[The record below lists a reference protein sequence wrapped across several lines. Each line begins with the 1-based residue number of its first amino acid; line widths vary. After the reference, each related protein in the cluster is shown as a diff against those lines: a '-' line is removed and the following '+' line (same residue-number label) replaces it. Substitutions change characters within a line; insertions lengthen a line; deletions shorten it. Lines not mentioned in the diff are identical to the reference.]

1 MPDFL
6 TAAGS
11 LPFAVALAVM
21 LLLLVV
27 EIIGFIAGLGVSDWL
42 HAHLPEIGD
51 ADGAEVAG
59 ASTAFD
65 KLLGW
70 LMVGR
75 VPALILLAVFLSVFG
90 LLGLALQGA
99 MREFTGA
106 ALPGWLAALLV
117 LPLSLPFV
125 RLVALGV
132 ARILPRDE
140 TEVASRRSLLGHVG
154 IIVIGTARRG
164 SPAQAKVRDDVG
176 QMQYVMVEPEHDDES
191 FAAGEPVLLR
201 TQRAAAVF
209 GVTRPDPAL
218 VP

>member
-1 MPDFL
+1 MTMTFL
-6 TAAGS
+6 TAPGN
-11 LPFAVALAVM
+11 LPFSVALAVM

-27 EIIGFIAGLGVSDWL
+27 EIVGFVAGMGLSDWL

-59 ASTAFD
+59 ASTFFD
-65 KLLGW
+65 RVLGW

-75 VPALILLAVFLSVFG
+75 VPALILLAIFLSAFG
-90 LLGLALQGA
+90 LIGLGLQGA
-99 MREFTGA
+99 MRGYTGA
-106 ALPGWLAALLV
+106 ALPSWLAMLIV
-117 LPLSLPFV
+117 FPLSLPVV
-125 RLVALGV
+125 RMIALGV
-132 ARILPRDE
+132 SRILPRDE

-154 IIVIGTARRG
+154 TIVIGTARRG

-176 QMQYVMVEPEHDDES
+176 QMQYVMVEPDEEGES

-201 TQRAAAVF
+201 SQRGAVF

>member
-1 MPDFL
+1 MTMDLL
-6 TAAGS
+6 TAPGNA
-11 LPFAVALAVM
+11 PFVIALGVM

-27 EIIGFIAGLGVSDWL
+27 EIIGFIAGLGLSDWL

-65 KLLGW
+65 KFLGW

-75 VPALILLAVFLSVFG
+75 VPALILLAIFLSVFG
-90 LLGLALQGA
+90 LLGLALQGVL
-99 MREFTGA
+99 RDVIGH
-106 ALPGWLAALLV
+106 ALPGWLAALIV
-117 LPLSLPFV
+117 FPLSLPVV
-125 RLVALGV
+125 RVIALVV

-140 TEVASRRSLLGHVG
+140 SEVASRRSLLGHVG
-154 IIVIGTARRG
+154 TVVIGTARRG
-164 SPAQAKVRDDVG
+164 SPAQAKVRDEVG
-176 QMQYVMVEPEHDDES
+176 RMQYVMVEPDEEGEA

-201 TQRAAAVF
+201 SQRGAVF
-209 GVTRPDPAL
+209 GATRPDPAL

>member
-1 MPDFL
+1 MIPAFL
-6 TAAGS
+6 TAPGS
-11 LPFAVALAVM
+11 LPFSVALAVM

-27 EIIGFIAGLGVSDWL
+27 EVIGFVAGLGVSDWL

-65 KLLGW
+65 KFLGW

-75 VPALILLAVFLSVFG
+75 VPALILLAIFLSVFG
-90 LLGLALQGA
+90 LLGLAMQGVL
-99 MREFTGA
+99 RDTIGH
-106 ALPGWLAALLV
+106 ALPGWIAALV
-117 LPLSLPFV
+117 VFPLSLPFV
-125 RLVALGV
+125 RVIALAVG
-132 ARILPRDE
+132 RILPRDE

-154 IIVIGTARRG
+154 TIVIGTAKRG

-176 QMQYVMVEPEHDDES
+176 QMQYVMVEPDSDGEE
-191 FAAGEPVLLR
+191 FAAGEPVLLHS
-201 TQRAAAVF
+201 QRGAVF